1 MSSSSSCLWLL
12 STESSL
18 QSWTFP
24 TPSTPLP
31 PFPQALTLLALDMGG
46 PLSMSITQ
54 VKCAVIL
61 LDMDQSGCFNWNCRE
76 GICLQSSNKIFIIV
90 LGSIIGFL
98 RTREDLC
105 WKYHSRLT
113 FSGEKL
119 IFKNPISC
127 HLFLKDGL
135 KYLLGMHPLLHQAAR
150 PRGSLK
156 LNF

>member
-61 LDMDQSGCFNWNCRE
+61 LDMDQRGCINWNCRE
-76 GICLQSSNKIFIIV
+76 GKGQSSNKIFIIV
-90 LGSIIGFL
+90 LGSIIVIGFL

-113 FSGEKL
+113 FSGDKL
-119 IFKNPISC
+119 IFKYPISC

-135 KYLLGMHPLLHQAAR
+135 KYLPGMHPLHQAAR